1 MKKLVLFVF
10 ALGLFASCNPETLN
24 NESTTRSDDTQT
36 DNTTK
41 ACPAPDTNCNG
52 IPDHEE

>member
-1 MKKLVLFVF
+1 MMKKLFVF
-10 ALGLFASCNPETLN
+10 AVLLGFTIVSCTDLDPIE
-24 NESTTRSDDTQT
+24 NENIQS
-36 DNTTK
+36 NGEIL